1 MARLAI
7 LLKLGGAR
15 ISTSLLR
22 NPQMPSDVRV
32 DPSESNFVRHNI
44 APNDANASGV
54 SWAAII
60 AGAFV
65 TAALALILL
74 ALGAGAGLSS
84 LSPWSNSGAS
94 PAAVGFGAL
103 IWIALTEIISAASG
117 GHLSDLPPGKRGAV
131 TPS

>member
-1 MARLAI
+1 MSVASR
-7 LLKLGGAR
+7 
-15 ISTSLLR
+15 SLLYE
-22 NPQMPSDVRV
+22 N
-32 DPSESNFVRHNI
+32 
-44 APNDANASGV
+44 APISAEASASGV
-54 SWAAII
+54 SWAAVV

-84 LSPWSNSGAS
+84 LSPWTNSGA
-94 PAAVGFGAL
+94 PASAVKLGAL